1 MTKFKPSTHIRIL
14 KMSFWFSILLLYY
27 FIYLFFFLGLLAQ
40 IIIARSLTNL
50 TKAEIK

>member
-27 FIYLFFFLGLLAQ
+27 FIYLFFFLGLLAHL
-40 IIIARSLTNL
+40 IIARSLTNF
-50 TKAEIK
+50 TKPEIK